1 MSRPLSLFVLV
12 TVMLGI
18 SHTASADITAFFGS
32 TESPRRTVRGG
43 AIGMSLAIVGFEVE
57 YSDTSE
63 HAKTNTAALQSSMF
77 NLLVQTPFPVS
88 RLQLYGTIGGGLYRE
103 RIGIRANTGLGGNI
117 GAGLKISLVGP
128 IRVRIDYRTFRLRHD
143 STDRSRQRVYA
154 GLNIAF

>member
-12 TVMLGI
+12 TLILGI

-43 AIGMSLAIVGFEVE
+43 AIGISLAIVGFELE

-63 HAKTNTAALQSSMF
+63 HTKINTPALQTSMF
-77 NLLVQTPFPVS
+77 NLLVQTPFQVS
-88 RLQLYGTIGGGLYRE
+88 RLQFYGTIGGGLYRE
-103 RIGIRANTGLGGNI
+103 RIGIRVNTGLGGNI

-128 IRVRIDYRTFRLRHD
+128 IRVRIDYRTFRLRHHF
-143 STDRSRQRVYA
+143 TDRTRQRVYA

>member
-1 MSRPLSLFVLV
+1 MRNRLIRSNRFHVLASIVEKRATRSRQDYSFY
-12 TVMLGI
+12 
-18 SHTASADITAFFGS
+18 
-32 TESPRRTVRGG
+32 R
-43 AIGMSLAIVGFEVE
+43 IVGFEVE